1 MSSSAKSETIT
12 NKVLTWINIENPTR
26 ESMGEVARQ
35 GYHFHELNIEDSLS
49 KIQIPKIDRQK
60 DYIFVLLH
68 FPTTTKSSQHSYQH
82 ARPHLHRSSIP
93 AIISRARRRKHSDRF
108 LTSVHLDQLSV
119 FVGKN
124 FLITIHQGGLQPLND
139 LFLDR
144 KSVV

>member
-1 MSSSAKSETIT
+1 MASSAKSETIT
-12 NKVLTWINIENPTR
+12 NKDLTWINIENPTR

-68 FPTTTKSSQHSYQH
+68 FPTTTKSGQHSHQH

-93 AIISRARRRKHSDRF
+93 ALISRTRRRKHIDRF
-108 LTSVHLDQLSV
+108 LTSVDLDQ
-119 FVGKN
+119 
-124 FLITIHQGGLQPLND
+124 
-139 LFLDR
+139 
-144 KSVV
+144 